1 LTGAGFF
8 GGFAEQTESQD
19 REDLLKGGLFG
30 GFVGTEAASAIATAV
45 VAAAAAVWI
54 VTTWATAIPAA
65 PVVGS
70 LRGIIV

>member
-1 LTGAGFF
+1 L
-8 GGFAEQTESQD
+8 GGFAEETESQD

-30 GFVGTEAASAIATAV
+30 GFVGTEAASAIATAT
-45 VAAAAAVWI
+45 AAIAAAAVWI